1 MKNDE
6 TKTKDLTS
14 ILWEGADI
22 LRSKMDANEY
32 KDYILPL
39 MFYKFLSDKN
49 LSEAH
54 NLLSYDK
61 GVPLERMQDEYEQ
74 AKQDAK
80 TWKDL
85 KFELMNDHKYYLEP
99 EQTFTHLIQE
109 IKENRFQREHLG
121 AAFNAIE
128 ACNRMYEGLFKAIDL
143 YSTKLGP
150 NEQKQAQTIVDLMLK
165 FNELNLL
172 DYEGDVIGDAY
183 EYMLGQFASETGKKA
198 GEFYTPKRVAEILTR
213 IAISGQENKRGLLVY
228 DPAMGSGSLLLD
240 ARKYSQFRDLV
251 IHCGQEIMTTTYNM
265 ARMNMILHG
274 VSPEK
279 QRLKNGDTLD
289 ADWPTTEESE
299 FDMVVMNPPYSL
311 KWSANEGFKS
321 DPRFSDYGDLP
332 PKSKADYAFLLH
344 GFYHLKNTGTMAIV
358 LPHGVLFRGN
368 SEGRIRQRLCEKGA
382 IYAVIGLPEKLFY
395 NTGIPT
401 VIIILKKNR
410 EDINRN
416 ILFIDAS
423 KEFVKDKA
431 QNNLS
436 EKQVDNIIAI
446 YKNRTDVAKQAHL
459 ASFDEISQNDF
470 NLNIPR
476 YVDTSDEEKEI
487 NLGKAINELTG
498 IDKEIGT
505 LSQTLY
511 ANVLELTSEDEGL
524 QADLKKLAN
533 LFKGD
538 NHVC

>member
-61 GVPLERMQDEYEQ
+61 GVSLERMQDEYEHV
-74 AKQDAK
+74 KQDAK

-85 KFELMNDHKYYLEP
+85 KSELMNDHKYYLEP
-99 EQTFTHLIQE
+99 EQTFTYLIQE

-251 IHCGQEIMTTTYNM
+251 VHCGQEIMTTTYNM

-344 GFYHLKNTGTMAIV
+344 GFYHLKDTGTMAIV

-410 EDINRN
+410 ENINRN

-436 EKQVDNIIAI
+436 EEQVDNIIAI
-446 YKNRTDVAKQAHL
+446 YKNRTDVAKQSHL

-487 NLGKAINELTG
+487 NLGKAINELTD

>member
-6 TKTKDLTS
+6 TKIKEMTS
-14 ILWEGADI
+14 ILWECADI
-22 LRSKMDANEY
+22 LRSKMDANDY

-39 MFYKFLSDKN
+39 LFFKFLSDKN
-49 LSEAH
+49 LQEAH
-54 NLLSYDK
+54 DLLSYEK
-61 GVPLERMQDEYEQ
+61 GMTFEQMQAEYEN
-74 AKQDAK
+74 ARKDEK
-80 TWKDL
+80 KWKDL
-85 KFELMNDHKYYLEP
+85 MGELMSDHKYYFEP
-99 EQTFTHLIQE
+99 NQTFTHLIQE
-109 IKENRFQREHLG
+109 IKENQFQREHLG

-128 ACNRMYEGLFKAIDL
+128 GCNQMYAGLFKMVDL
-143 YSTKLGP
+143 YSNKLGP
-150 NEQKQAQTIVDLMLK
+150 TEQKQAQTIIDLMLK

-172 DYEGDVIGDAY
+172 SYEGDAIGDAY

-213 IAISGQENKRGLLVY
+213 IAISGQKDKRGLLVY

-240 ARKYSQFRDLV
+240 ARKYSTYRELV

-279 QRLKNGDTLD
+279 QRLRNGDTLD

-311 KWSANEGFKS
+311 NWSANEGFKT

-344 GFYHLKNTGTMAIV
+344 GYYHLKNTGTMAIV
-358 LPHGVLFRGN
+358 LPHGVLFRGG

-382 IYAVIGLPEKLFY
+382 IYAVLGLPEKLFY
-395 NTGIPT
+395 NTTIPT
-401 VIIILKKNR
+401 VILILKKNR
-410 EDINRN
+410 ENLNRD
-416 ILFIDAS
+416 ILFVDAS

-436 EKQVDNIIAI
+436 EEQVDNIITM
-446 YKNRTDVAKQAHL
+446 YMNRTDVDKHAHL
-459 ASFDEISQNDF
+459 ASFKEISENDF

-476 YVDTSDEEKEI
+476 YVDTSEEENEI
-487 NLGKAINELTG
+487 NLGEVVDELSG

-511 ANVLELTSEDEGL
+511 SNVLELTSEDESL
-524 QADLKKLAN
+524 QADLKKIAN
-533 LFKGD
+533 FLKG
-538 NHVC
+538 NANV